1 MFTKIEVPQRTLLC
15 GTVVVDS
22 INAVVSATKP
32 VAQYLVDT
40 TLSRAKKSN
49 VGAVFTKTAS
59 GQVSKPL
66 SDNGL
71 LSNLALITVSFSL
84 SSFGF

>member
-1 MFTKIEVPQRTLLC
+1 M
-15 GTVVVDS
+15 VVDS
-22 INAVVSATKP
+22 INAVTVVSATKR

-49 VGAVFTKTAS
+49 VGAVFTKTVS
-59 GQVSKPL
+59 VSKPL

-71 LSNLALITVSFSL
+71 SNLALITMSFSL
-84 SSFGF
+84 SFFGV